1 MITRHS
7 FAALFALLASVFP
20 ASALIVPFTE
30 DFTSSNASW
39 ATGNSS
45 VAAGWSP
52 TGGVDDGGFI
62 TSSGTVATSGFGA
75 IVFRGNAATNASGGA
90 FVGNWIGGGV
100 TTFSAYIWHDAPVA
114 LNFYARLDAGAGRAG
129 SSIDFSVPSSNWFQL
144 EVPLVDAPTSFQSY
158 GAGSFTSVFTNIQNV
173 QIALSTNQTPGIV
186 GQVVNVGLD
195 RVSVV
200 PEPSTWALLL
210 FSAGCLVFSVLPRRA
225 TEAVRI

>member
-1 MITRHS
+1 MHARLSISIPFALIATLIQTQALVVPFNED
-7 FAALFALLASVFP
+7 FAAG
-20 ASALIVPFTE
+20 
-30 DFTSSNASW
+30 NANW

-52 TGGVDDGGFI
+52 TGGVWDGSYI

-100 TTFSAYIWHDAPVA
+100 TTFSAYVWHNAPVA

-129 SSIDFSVPSSNWFQL
+129 SSIDFSVPSSSWFQL

-158 GAGSFTSVFTNIQNV
+158 GAGTFTSVFTNVQNV
-173 QIALSTNQTPGIV
+173 QIALSTNQSPVIV

-195 RVSVV
+195 RVAVV
-200 PEPSTWALLL
+200 PEPSTWALLF
-210 FSAGCLVFSVLPRRA
+210 FSAGCLVLLFLRRLPA
-225 TEAVRI
+225 GAVRK

>member
-1 MITRHS
+1 MRARLSISIPFALIATLIQTQALLVPFAED
-7 FAALFALLASVFP
+7 FAAG
-20 ASALIVPFTE
+20 
-30 DFTSSNASW
+30 NANW

-45 VAAGWSP
+45 VAAGWSS
-52 TGGVDDGGFI
+52 TGGVGDGSYI

-100 TTFSAYIWHDAPVA
+100 TTFSAYVWHNAPVA

-129 SSIDFSVPSSNWFQL
+129 SSIDFSVPSSSWFQL

-158 GAGSFTSVFTNIQNV
+158 GAGTFTSVFTNIQNV

-210 FSAGCLVFSVLPRRA
+210 FSAGCLVFSLLPRRA
-225 TEAVRI
+225 TEAVRT